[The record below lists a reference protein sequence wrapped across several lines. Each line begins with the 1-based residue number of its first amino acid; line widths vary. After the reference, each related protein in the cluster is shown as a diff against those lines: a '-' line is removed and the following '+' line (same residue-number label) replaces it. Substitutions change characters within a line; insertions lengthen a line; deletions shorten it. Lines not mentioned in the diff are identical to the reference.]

1 MNGSARSATHD
12 QPPNSRPRRR
22 PAELPADLDDQ
33 ALENRLRIR
42 TDYLGSCVVVGAAG
56 EIDIATADRLRIQV
70 IIAVLLAATPPSVVI
85 DLGEVEFCDS
95 TGVGA
100 LVAIWKAIRADGGK
114 LVRRP
119 ARRDRLRA
127 LLARTRLDTHITVRD
142 NLPDAITAAG

>member
-1 MNGSARSATHD
+1 
-12 QPPNSRPRRR
+12 
-22 PAELPADLDDQ
+22 
-33 ALENRLRIR
+33 
-42 TDYLGSCVVVGAAG
+42 VVVGAAG